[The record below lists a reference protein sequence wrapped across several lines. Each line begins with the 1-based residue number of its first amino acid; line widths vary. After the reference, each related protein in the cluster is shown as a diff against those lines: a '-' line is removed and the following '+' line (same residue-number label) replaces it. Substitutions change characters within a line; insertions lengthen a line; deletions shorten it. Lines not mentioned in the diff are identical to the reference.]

1 MKMGPGIAEIGG
13 LIGDPV
19 RAAMLAVLMDG
30 RALPAGELAFIGNV
44 APQTA
49 SFHLSKLRE
58 AALISVE
65 QQGKHKYYRL
75 TNEAVASALESMA
88 ALAPLRNRVESRSE
102 SHHDR
107 EHAKSLR
114 FARSCY
120 RHLAGRLAVDL
131 HQALLSRGLVTPASP
146 RQCRL
151 SEAGRAW
158 WSELGIPLA
167 GAETS
172 RSHTGSACLDW
183 TERHHHLGG
192 ALGVALFSRLKE
204 MGWVAPIAG
213 TRAVRLTHAGQ
224 GALQRCLGMSIVVP
238 RE

>member
-1 MKMGPGIAEIGG
+1 MKMAPGIAEIGG

-30 RALPAGELAFIGNV
+30 RALSAGELAFIGNV

-49 SFHLSKLRE
+49 SFHLGKLRE

-75 TNEAVASALESMA
+75 TSEAVASALESMA
-88 ALAPLRNRVESRSE
+88 ALAPLRDRMEPRSASR
-102 SHHDR
+102 HDR
-107 EHAKSLR
+107 EHANGLR

-120 RHLAGRLAVDL
+120 RHLAGRLAVDM
-131 HQALLSRGLVTPASP
+131 HQALLSRGLITPTASK
-146 RQCRL
+146 QCCL
-151 SEAGRAW
+151 SEAGRGW
-158 WSELGIPLA
+158 WTELGIPLT
-167 GAETS
+167 GSETS
-172 RSHTGSACLDW
+172 RSHTGTACLDW
-183 TERHHHLGG
+183 TERRHHLGG
-192 ALGVALFSRLKE
+192 GLGVALFSRLKE

-224 GALQRCLGMSIVVP
+224 RALQRCLGMNIVVP
-238 RE
+238 RD